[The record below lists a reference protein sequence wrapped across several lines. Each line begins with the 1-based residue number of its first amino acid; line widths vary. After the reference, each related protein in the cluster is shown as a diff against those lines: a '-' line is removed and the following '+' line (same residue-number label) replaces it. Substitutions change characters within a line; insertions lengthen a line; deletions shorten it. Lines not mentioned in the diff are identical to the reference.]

1 MSVDEL
7 TGDALA
13 RACAEVMLA
22 RDEASRSL
30 GIVLEGARP
39 GYARTSMIV
48 RETMVNGHAIAHGG
62 ITFTLADST
71 FAFACNS
78 RNEPNVA
85 LQASISYIAAVR
97 LGDRLI
103 AEAQEQS
110 SRGRTGVYD
119 VQVTR
124 DDGELVALF
133 RGTCYRIK
141 GTVLEGG
148 RPDGQR
154 AAPARA

>member
-1 MSVDEL
+1 MSVGEL

-13 RACAEVMLA
+13 RACAEAMLE
-22 RDEASRSL
+22 RDHASRSL
-30 GIVLEGARP
+30 GIVLEEARP
-39 GYARTSMIV
+39 GYARASLLIGAA
-48 RETMVNGHAIAHGG
+48 MVNGHAIAHGG

-97 LGDRLI
+97 LGERLV
-103 AEAQEQS
+103 AEGHEQS
-110 SRGRTGVYD
+110 SRGRTGRV
-119 VQVTR
+119 R
-124 DDGELVALF
+124 HHGHARDGELVALF

-141 GTVLEGG
+141 GTVLEG
-148 RPDGQR
+148 
-154 AAPARA
+154 ASS